1 MGKIKSALEIAME
14 KTENIAIDE
23 NKIRINQEND
33 RIRRIAG
40 EYLAKEERDDDLLNG
55 LEDYDDETLKRA
67 LRNLMLSS
75 LTLPTY
81 EVVDDRYER
90 LEEIMKR
97 IMKDDKEATELY
109 ERIVNFLKQYP
120 LHRKQLVE
128 ALKKQLEPMLEQK
141 SEEMS
146 QKLGRAVKLTIEDD
160 KETLEIIEQNLEHL
174 EKQYNENLENA
185 KKSLE
190 ASF

>member
-23 NKIRINQEND
+23 NKIRINQENE

-40 EYLAKEERDDDLLNG
+40 EYLAKEERDDNLLKA
-55 LEDYDDETLKRA
+55 LDDYSEEVLKRA
-67 LRNLMLSS
+67 LKNLMLSS
-75 LTLPTY
+75 LTLPNY

-90 LEEIMKR
+90 LLAIMNC
-97 IMKDDKEATELY
+97 IMRDDKNAIALY
-109 ERIVNFLKQYP
+109 ERITTFLKQYP
-120 LHRKQLVE
+120 LHRKELVE
-128 ALKKQLEPMLEQK
+128 SLKKQLEPMLEEK
-141 SEEMS
+141 SEAMS
-146 QKLGRAVKLTIEDD
+146 QKLGRAIRLNIEDD

-174 EKQYNENLENA
+174 EKQYNDNLENA

>member
-1 MGKIKSALEIAME
+1 
-14 KTENIAIDE
+14 
-23 NKIRINQEND
+23 
-33 RIRRIAG
+33 
-40 EYLAKEERDDDLLNG
+40 
-55 LEDYDDETLKRA
+55 
-67 LRNLMLSS
+67 MLSS

-109 ERIVNFLKQYP
+109 ERIINFLKQYP

>member
-1 MGKIKSALEIAME
+1 ME

>member
-23 NKIRINQEND
+23 NKIRINQENE

-40 EYLAKEERDDDLLNG
+40 EYLAKEERDDSLLKA
-55 LEDYDDETLKRA
+55 LDDYSEEVLKRA
-67 LRNLMLSS
+67 LKNLMLSS
-75 LTLPTY
+75 LTLPNY

-90 LEEIMKR
+90 LLAIMNC
-97 IMKDDKEATELY
+97 IMRDDKNAIALY
-109 ERIVNFLKQYP
+109 ERITTFLKQYP
-120 LHRKQLVE
+120 LHRKELVE
-128 ALKKQLEPMLEQK
+128 SLKKQLEPMLEEK
-141 SEEMS
+141 SEAMS
-146 QKLGRAVKLTIEDD
+146 QKFGRAIRLNIEDD

-174 EKQYNENLENA
+174 EKQYNDNLENA

>member
-23 NKIRINQEND
+23 NKIRINQENE

-40 EYLAKEERDDDLLNG
+40 EYLAKEERDDSLLKA
-55 LEDYDDETLKRA
+55 LDDYSEEILKRA
-67 LRNLMLSS
+67 LKNLMLSS
-75 LTLPTY
+75 LTLPNY

-90 LEEIMKR
+90 LLAIMNC
-97 IMKDDKEATELY
+97 IMRDDKNAIALY
-109 ERIVNFLKQYP
+109 ERITTFLKQYP
-120 LHRKQLVE
+120 LHRKELVE
-128 ALKKQLEPMLEQK
+128 SLKKQLEPMLEEK
-141 SEEMS
+141 SEAMS
-146 QKLGRAVKLTIEDD
+146 QKLGRAIRLNIEDD

-174 EKQYNENLENA
+174 EKQYNDNLENA

>member
-23 NKIRINQEND
+23 NKIRINQENE

-40 EYLAKEERDDDLLNG
+40 EYLAKEERDDNLLKA
-55 LEDYDDETLKRA
+55 LDDYSEEVLKRA
-67 LRNLMLSS
+67 LKNLMLSS
-75 LTLPTY
+75 LTLPNY

-90 LEEIMKR
+90 LLAIMNC
-97 IMKDDKEATELY
+97 IMRDDKNAIALY
-109 ERIVNFLKQYP
+109 ERITAFLKQYP
-120 LHRKQLVE
+120 LHRKELVE
-128 ALKKQLEPMLEQK
+128 SLKKQLEPMLEEK
-141 SEEMS
+141 SEAMS
-146 QKLGRAVKLTIEDD
+146 QKLGRAIRLNIEDD

-174 EKQYNENLENA
+174 EKQYNDNLENA

>member
-1 MGKIKSALEIAME
+1 ME

-23 NKIRINQEND
+23 NKIRINQENE

-40 EYLAKEERDDDLLNG
+40 EYLAKEERDDSLLKA
-55 LEDYDDETLKRA
+55 LDDYSEEVLKRA
-67 LRNLMLSS
+67 LKNLMLSS
-75 LTLPTY
+75 LTLPNY

-90 LEEIMKR
+90 LLAIMNC
-97 IMKDDKEATELY
+97 IMRDDKNAIALY
-109 ERIVNFLKQYP
+109 ERITTFLKQYP
-120 LHRKQLVE
+120 LHRKELVE
-128 ALKKQLEPMLEQK
+128 SLKKQLEPMLEEK
-141 SEEMS
+141 SEAMS
-146 QKLGRAVKLTIEDD
+146 QKLGRAIRLNIEDD

-174 EKQYNENLENA
+174 EKQYNDNLENA

>member
-23 NKIRINQEND
+23 NKIRENQEND
-33 RIRRIAG
+33 KIRRIAG
-40 EYLAKEERDDDLLNG
+40 EYLAKEERDDSLLKG
-55 LEDYDDETLKRA
+55 LEDYDDESLKRA
-67 LRNLMLSS
+67 LKSLILSS
-75 LTLPTY
+75 VSLPTY
-81 EVVDDRYER
+81 EIVDDRYER
-90 LEEIMKR
+90 LSKVMEYL
-97 IMKDDKEATELY
+97 MKDKRDAIALY
-109 ERIVNFLKQYP
+109 ERIVTFLKQYP
-120 LHRKQLVE
+120 LHRKQLVD

-146 QKLGRAVKLTIEDD
+146 QKLGRQVKLSVEDD

-174 EKQYNENLENA
+174 EKQYNENLESA

>member
-23 NKIRINQEND
+23 NKIRENQEND
-33 RIRRIAG
+33 KIRRIAG
-40 EYLAKEERDDDLLNG
+40 EYLAKEERDDSLLKG
-55 LEDYDDETLKRA
+55 LEDYDDESLKRA
-67 LRNLMLSS
+67 LKSLILSS
-75 LTLPTY
+75 VSLPTY
-81 EVVDDRYER
+81 EIVDDRYER
-90 LEEIMKR
+90 LSKVMEY
-97 IMKDDKEATELY
+97 IMKDKRDAIALY
-109 ERIVNFLKQYP
+109 ERIVTFLKQYP
-120 LHRKQLVE
+120 LHRKQLVD

-146 QKLGRAVKLTIEDD
+146 QKLGRQVKLSVEED

-174 EKQYNENLENA
+174 EKQYNENLESA

>member
-23 NKIRINQEND
+23 NKIRINQENE

-40 EYLAKEERDDDLLNG
+40 EYLAKEERDDSLLKA
-55 LEDYDDETLKRA
+55 LDDYNEEVLKRA
-67 LRNLMLSS
+67 LKNLMLSS
-75 LTLPTY
+75 LTLPNY

-90 LEEIMKR
+90 LLAIMNC
-97 IMKDDKEATELY
+97 IMRDDKNAIALY
-109 ERIVNFLKQYP
+109 ERITTFLKQYP
-120 LHRKQLVE
+120 LHRKELVE
-128 ALKKQLEPMLEQK
+128 SLKKQLEPMLEEK
-141 SEEMS
+141 SEAMS
-146 QKLGRAVKLTIEDD
+146 QKLGRAIRLNIEDD

-174 EKQYNENLENA
+174 EKQYNDNLENA

>member
-23 NKIRINQEND
+23 NKIRENQEND
-33 RIRRIAG
+33 KIRRIAG
-40 EYLAKEERDDDLLNG
+40 EYLAKEERDDSLLKG
-55 LEDYDDETLKRA
+55 LEDYDDESLKRA
-67 LRNLMLSS
+67 LKSLILSS
-75 LTLPTY
+75 VSLPTY
-81 EVVDDRYER
+81 EIVDDRYER
-90 LEEIMKR
+90 LSKVMEY
-97 IMKDDKEATELY
+97 IMKDKRDAIALY
-109 ERIVNFLKQYP
+109 ERIVTFLKQYP
-120 LHRKQLVE
+120 LHRKQLVD

-146 QKLGRAVKLTIEDD
+146 QKLGRQVKLSVEDD

-174 EKQYNENLENA
+174 EKQYNENLESA

>member
-23 NKIRINQEND
+23 NKIRINQENE

-40 EYLAKEERDDDLLNG
+40 EYLAKEERDDSLLKA
-55 LEDYDDETLKRA
+55 LDDYSEEVLKRA
-67 LRNLMLSS
+67 LKNLMLSS
-75 LTLPTY
+75 LTLPNY

-90 LEEIMKR
+90 LLAIMNC
-97 IMKDDKEATELY
+97 IMRDDKNAIALY
-109 ERIVNFLKQYP
+109 ERITTFLKQYP
-120 LHRKQLVE
+120 LHRKELVE
-128 ALKKQLEPMLEQK
+128 SLKKQLEPMLEEK
-141 SEEMS
+141 SEAMS
-146 QKLGRAVKLTIEDD
+146 QKLGRAIRLNIEDD

-174 EKQYNENLENA
+174 EKQYNDNLENA

>member
-23 NKIRINQEND
+23 NKIRINQENE

-40 EYLAKEERDDDLLNG
+40 EYLAKEERDDSLLKA
-55 LEDYDDETLKRA
+55 LDDYSEEVLKRA
-67 LRNLMLSS
+67 LKNLMLSS
-75 LTLPTY
+75 LTLPNY

-90 LEEIMKR
+90 LLAIMNC
-97 IMKDDKEATELY
+97 IMRDDKNAIALY
-109 ERIVNFLKQYP
+109 ERITTFLKQYP
-120 LHRKQLVE
+120 LHRKELVE
-128 ALKKQLEPMLEQK
+128 SLKKQLEPMLEEK
-141 SEEMS
+141 SEAMS
-146 QKLGRAVKLTIEDD
+146 QKLGRAIRLNIEDD

>member
-40 EYLAKEERDDDLLNG
+40 EYLAKEERDDDLLKG

-109 ERIVNFLKQYP
+109 ERIINFLKQYP

-160 KETLEIIEQNLEHL
+160 KETLEIIEQNLERL
-174 EKQYNENLENA
+174 EKQYSENLNQA

-190 ASF
+190 AFF

>member
-23 NKIRINQEND
+23 NKIRINEEND

-40 EYLAKEERDDDLLNG
+40 EYLAKEERDDDLLKG

>member
-40 EYLAKEERDDDLLNG
+40 EYLAKEERDDDLLKG
-55 LEDYDDETLKRA
+55 LEYYDDETLKRA

-90 LEEIMKR
+90 LEEIMKS
-97 IMKDDKEATELY
+97 IMKDDKEAIELY